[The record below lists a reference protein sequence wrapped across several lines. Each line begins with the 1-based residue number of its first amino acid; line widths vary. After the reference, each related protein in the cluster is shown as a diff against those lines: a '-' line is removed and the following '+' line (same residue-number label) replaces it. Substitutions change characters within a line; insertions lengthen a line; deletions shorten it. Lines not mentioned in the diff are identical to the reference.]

1 MPILFNESTDYLF
14 MSNVLNFVFCLVMLL
29 YVRLVLEA
37 KTHSAS
43 RRAFKRFV
51 VVVMLCM
58 VADMCSYLFDKQL
71 FPFASVLNHVSMFA
85 SVLLTVYVG
94 FSWSFLFDLLF
105 RIKRSKR
112 NQVLNML
119 LWLSPTIIMLVLL
132 VVNLFT
138 GFLYYVDEN
147 NVYHRGSLYVVSFVL
162 QYISFAH
169 TVIRAMLVKTNNSAV
184 PLKCQKMRTA
194 VMMFALVV
202 LGFGC
207 LQALTG
213 GKIAVHCLG
222 LTAGVTIMFVRFLD
236 DQITQDRLTGLNN
249 RYALDAH
256 MTDRVKA
263 HESRSRKHHLYFV
276 LMDVNGFKEI
286 NDSYGHL
293 EGDNAL
299 KCLASVLHNISLN
312 SEGKIFVARYGGDE
326 FCAVLESSDKNAVQ
340 AFINKVNAGIKHQ
353 SASLEYRISVCFGYS
368 VYRGGDSTITDWIRE
383 ADRYLYKNKNNYL
396 GPDELSL

>member
-1 MPILFNESTDYLF
+1 MPGYFSDPTDYLF
-14 MSNVLNFVFCLVMLL
+14 LSNILNFVFCLVMLL

-58 VADMCSYLFDKQL
+58 VADMCSYLFDMQQ
-71 FPFASVLNHVSMFA
+71 FPFARVLNHASMFA

-105 RIKRSKR
+105 HIKRSKR
-112 NQVLNML
+112 NQILNTL

-147 NVYHRGSLYVVSFVL
+147 NVYHRGSLYALSFAM

-169 TVIRAMLVKTNNSAV
+169 AVLRAMLVKTNNSAV

-194 VMMFALVV
+194 VIMFGLVV

-249 RYALDAH
+249 RYALDAY
-256 MTDRVKA
+256 MTDRIKA
-263 HESRSRKHHLYFV
+263 HKSRSRKQQLYFV

-299 KCLASVLHNISLN
+299 KCLASVLRDISLN
-312 SEGKIFVARYGGDE
+312 SEGKLFVARYGGDE
-326 FCAVLESSDKNAVQ
+326 FCAVLESNDKNAVQ
-340 AFINKVNAGIKHQ
+340 AFINKVSAGLKNQ

-368 VYRGGDSTITDWIRE
+368 VYRGGNSTITDWISE
-383 ADRYLYKNKNNYL
+383 ADRNLYKNKNNYL
-396 GPDELSL
+396 GPEELSF